1 MSGAAVGGR
10 VTLVSFYPGFFGL
23 NLRQISACLREA
35 GFEVDVLHLG
45 YAAWSRGSRAP
56 SLVAFPDPAQLVERL
71 LPRLE
76 GSRYVG
82 ISLTASEF
90 GPARAFS
97 DELRRRS
104 GIPVVWGGP
113 HPTAAAELCTPHADW
128 VCVGEGE
135 AAAVEL
141 ARRLTQGRAVDD
153 VPNLARLAGGRL
165 VGNPPAP
172 LVEDLDRLPIFDTRL
187 YDHHVYLEG
196 RLEQLTPALLE
207 DLDRIYLRPAPGRV
221 IYITSLTRGCP
232 HRCTYCNNSYLRRIY
247 DGQRYFRHRS
257 LDHLFTEIRR
267 AVEDIGIIGAVFLAD
282 DNITALPKRE
292 LQAFAARWVDEVG
305 LPFGTSGSPT
315 TVTAEKLGILARTGL
330 LYKFGLGVESA
341 SERTLRL
348 YRRHHGTEKIR
359 QAVDAIEEHRPRFYA
374 EHRRPL
380 INYQFLFDNPYE
392 SAGDVRTTLKFIA
405 GLPERDSVTA
415 FHLVIYPGS
424 EIHRQAERDGL
435 LGKDGGIWQETYVDL
450 EATLVKA
457 WLALFRRGAPRLL
470 LRLLCLRPVFALL
483 DGPIFRRLYRRLLP
497 EYAPRPAAGR
507 KGGDG

>member
-1 MSGAAVGGR
+1 MSGAAAGGR

-45 YAAWSRGSRAP
+45 YATWRRGSRAP
-56 SLVAFPDPAQLVERL
+56 SLVAFPEPAALLAQL

-104 GIPVVWGGP
+104 DLPVVWGGP
-113 HPTAAAELCTPHADW
+113 HPTAAAERCAPHADW
-128 VCVGEGE
+128 ICVGEGE
-135 AAAVEL
+135 HAAVEL
-141 ARRLTQGRAVDD
+141 AHRLGNGDPTDD
-153 VPNLARLAGGRL
+153 VPNLARLEKGRL
-165 VGNPPAP
+165 VRNPPAP
-172 LVEDLDRLPIFDTRL
+172 LVEDLDRLPLFDTRL
-187 YDHHVYLEG
+187 YDQHVYLEG
-196 RLEQLTPALLE
+196 RLERLTPELLE
-207 DLDRIYLRPAPGRV
+207 DLDRIYLRPVPERV

-247 DGQRYFRHRS
+247 EGQRYFRRRS
-257 LDHLFTEIRR
+257 LDHLFAEIRR

-292 LQAFAARWVDEVG
+292 LRAFAERWVDEVG

-315 TVTAEKLGILARTGL
+315 TVTEEKVGILARTGL

-341 SERTLRL
+341 SERTLRR
-348 YRRHHGTEKIR
+348 YRRHHGANKIR
-359 QAVDAIEEHRPRFYA
+359 QAVEAIEAHRSHFYA

-392 SAGDVRTTLKFIA
+392 SADDVRTTLKFIA

-415 FHLVIYPGS
+415 FHLVVYPGS
-424 EIHRQAERDGL
+424 ELYRQAERDGL
-435 LGKDGGIWQETYVDL
+435 LGDDEGIWQETYVDL
-450 EATLVKA
+450 DATLVKF

-470 LRLLCLRPVFALL
+470 LRLLAWRPVFALFDRPL
-483 DGPIFRRLYRRLLP
+483 FRRLYRRLLP
-497 EYAPRPAAGR
+497 EYAPRPATGHQGGAG
-507 KGGDG
+507 